1 MNRSGSKVVC
11 GVGSVCACSGAVSR
25 MLSDDMV
32 WAFLWSHCQM
42 GTIVVYIDTTHW
54 GKGGSIQ
61 QRSSKRSEDIYID
74 FDISGETLHIVTC
87 MSTWRF
93 A

>member
-1 MNRSGSKVVC
+1 
-11 GVGSVCACSGAVSR
+11 
-25 MLSDDMV
+25 
-32 WAFLWSHCQM
+32 M